1 MTSTEPRQTRTP
13 RSSAGTAAVDTVA
26 VHMSFDE
33 ADAFTVV
40 LAEACEVW
48 QKHGE
53 QTHSARLNAMHIR
66 TLRNKVTQIRE
77 QLPESYGQVDL

>member
-1 MTSTEPRQTRTP
+1 MTSTEPRQSRTP
-13 RSSAGTAAVDTVA
+13 RNAAAVETVSLNMA
-26 VHMSFDE
+26 YDE

-53 QTHSARLNAMHIR
+53 QTYSARLNAMHIR
-66 TLRNKVTQIRE
+66 TLRNKVVQIRE
-77 QLPESYGQVDL
+77 QLPEGYGQVDL